1 MSLEAIRHRTFE
13 ILEIGPYG
21 SRLNRLVDVF
31 LIVLI
36 LANVVAVA
44 AETVPRLQA
53 AYRAYFV
60 AFEVFSV
67 IVFTVEYALRV
78 WVAADDVRHGA
89 GSAASRRWRFVRSP
103 LAVIDLLAILPF
115 YVFFF
120 AAPDLRFL
128 RIFRLVR
135 LFKLARYS
143 PAVAALARV
152 FYDERR
158 ALMGALII
166 MFGLVLVSAS
176 VMYFV
181 ERQAQP
187 EAFGSIPQATWWA
200 LVTLTTV
207 GYGDVVPVT
216 LLGRILG
223 SVVMIF
229 GLAVYAI
236 PIGIIASGF
245 SSEIHRREF
254 MVRWGL
260 IAKVPL
266 FRGLD
271 AETIG
276 DLSHYLKA
284 VVVEAGTVLSRP
296 GQVLHELFFVVSG
309 ELSAEIGKHV
319 TTLGEGDF
327 FGEGG
332 LIEDAPARTT
342 ITARTSCRLM
352 VLAGHDF
359 KHLLKSR
366 PELAARVG
374 EAAEQ
379 RLKQL
384 VEVGEI
390 GAEEAEALFDNLK
403 RWWEPPSGT

>member
-1 MSLEAIRHRTFE
+1 MSLEAIRHRCFE
-13 ILEIGPYG
+13 ILEVGPYG
-21 SRLNRLVDVF
+21 NRLNRLIDGF

-60 AFEVFSV
+60 IFEVFSV
-67 IVFTVEYALRV
+67 AVFTVEYALRI
-78 WVAADDVRHGA
+78 WVAADDMRHGA
-89 GSAASRRWRFVRSP
+89 GSAASRRWRYIRSP
-103 LAVIDLLAILPF
+103 LALIDLAAILPF
-115 YVFFF
+115 YIFFF

-143 PAVAALARV
+143 PAVTALARV

-166 MFGLVLVSAS
+166 MFGLVMVSAS

-181 ERQAQP
+181 ERHAQP
-187 EAFGSIPQATWWA
+187 EAFGSIPQAIWWA

-216 LLGRILG
+216 LVGRILG

-266 FRGLD
+266 FQGLD

-276 DLSHYLKA
+276 DLSRFLKA
-284 VVVEAGTVLSRP
+284 VVVEAGTVLARP
-296 GQVLHELFFVVSG
+296 GQILHELYFVVSG
-309 ELSAEIGKHV
+309 ELSAEFRQHA
-319 TTLGEGDF
+319 TTLREGDF

-342 ITARTSCRLM
+342 VTAKTSCRLM
-352 VLAGHDF
+352 VLDSHDF

-366 PELAARVG
+366 PGLAARVG
-374 EAAEQ
+374 EAAKQ

-390 GAEEAEALFDNLK
+390 SAEEAEALFDNLK
-403 RWWEPPSGT
+403 RWWEPPSGD